1 MAVTIRDVA
10 ARADVSVA
18 TVSRALRSHPS
29 ISERTREH
37 VVAVANEMGYVLP
50 VRATSTRGES
60 TRPRVALIVPFVGR
74 WYFARVLEGAERVM
88 HDRGIDLVVSR
99 PVDSRGRRRALAE
112 HLQDLAANGAVA
124 VSMPISDDEVD
135 ALNRVGIPLVMIGT
149 EHPLVSHVRID
160 DVAPGQ
166 TAARHLLELGHKRIG
181 LVSEGPFEPWAFS
194 ASPDRRKGFLKA
206 LEDAQVPWDPS
217 LEVHADFTARGAEAA
232 VERLFEMTNPPT
244 AIVAQSDE
252 MAYGVMAA
260 ARRHGLRIPGDL
272 SIVGIDDHEVA
283 AAWDLTT
290 VAQPVDTLGELAAW
304 QIASRVHGEG
314 NADVHRLVMPTS
326 LVVRNSTARWEPS
339 AAESSSV
346 TN

>member
-1 MAVTIRDVA
+1 MAVAVTIRDVA
-10 ARADVSVA
+10 AKAEVSVA

-50 VRATSTRGES
+50 VRNAAARVES

-99 PVDSRGRRRALAE
+99 PVDSQGRRRALAE
-112 HLQDLAANGAVA
+112 HLQDLAVNGAVA
-124 VSMPISDDEVD
+124 VSMPVSDTEID
-135 ALNRVGIPLVMIGT
+135 ALERVGIPLVMIGVA
-149 EHPLVSHVRID
+149 HDKVSQVRID
-160 DVAPGQ
+160 DVAAGQ
-166 TAARHLLELGHKRIG
+166 TATRHLLELGHERIG

-206 LEDAQVPWDPS
+206 LEEARIVWDPA

-232 VERLFEMTNPPT
+232 VERLFEMQNPPT

-260 ARRHGLRIPGDL
+260 ARRHGLRVPGDL

-283 AAWDLTT
+283 SAWDLTT

-304 QIASRVHGEG
+304 QIASRVLG
-314 NADVHRLVMPTS
+314 DVTTDVQRLVVPTS
-326 LVVRNSTARWEPS
+326 LVVRNSTARWEH
-339 AAESSSV
+339 
-346 TN
+346 

>member
-10 ARADVSVA
+10 AKADVSVA

-50 VRATSTRGES
+50 VRSAVARVEPG
-60 TRPRVALIVPFVGR
+60 RPRVALIVPFVGR

-99 PVDSRGRRRALAE
+99 PVDSQGRRRGLAD
-112 HLQDLAANGAVA
+112 HLQDLSVNGAVT
-124 VSMPISDDEVD
+124 VSMPISEAEID
-135 ALNRVGIPLVMIGT
+135 ALTRVGIPLVMIGT
-149 EHPLVSHVRID
+149 EHPQVSHVRID
-160 DVAPGQ
+160 DVAAGQ
-166 TAARHLLELGHKRIG
+166 TATRHLLELGHERIG

-194 ASPDRRKGFLKA
+194 ASPDRRKGFLLA
-206 LEDAQVPWDPS
+206 LQEARVKWDPA

-232 VERLFEMTNPPT
+232 VERLFEMQNPPT

-260 ARRHGLRIPGDL
+260 ARRHGLRVPGDL

-304 QIASRVHGEG
+304 QIASRVLGG
-314 NADVHRLVMPTS
+314 VTTDVHRLVVPTS
-326 LVVRNSTARWEPS
+326 LVVRNSTARWEP
-339 AAESSSV
+339 
-346 TN
+346 

>member
-10 ARADVSVA
+10 LKAEVSVA

-50 VRATSTRGES
+50 VRNAPARLEN

-99 PVDSRGRRRALAE
+99 PVDSQGRRRALAE
-112 HLQDLAANGAVA
+112 HLQDLGVNGAIA
-124 VSMPISDDEVD
+124 VSMPLGNDELD
-135 ALNRVGIPLVMIGT
+135 ALERVGIPIVMIGVD
-149 EHPLVSHVRID
+149 HPKATHVRID
-160 DVAPGQ
+160 DVNAGLVA
-166 TAARHLLELGHKRIG
+166 TRHLLELGHERIG
-181 LVSEGPFEPWAFS
+181 LVSEGPFEPWSFS
-194 ASPDRRKGFLKA
+194 ATRDRRIGFLKA
-206 LEDAQVPWDPS
+206 FEEAGVTWDPT
-217 LEVHADFTARGAEAA
+217 LEVHADFTARGAEGA
-232 VERLFEMTNPPT
+232 VERLFGLTNPPT
-244 AIVAQSDE
+244 AMVAQSDE

-260 ARRHGLRIPGDL
+260 ARRHGLRVPDDL

-304 QIASRVHGEG
+304 QIAARVNGDEG
-314 NADVHRLVMPTS
+314 GKVQHLVVPTS
-326 LVVRNSTARWEPS
+326 LIIRGSTMQWGR
-339 AAESSSV
+339 V
-346 TN
+346 

>member
-18 TVSRALRSHPS
+18 TVSRALRNHPS

-37 VVAVANEMGYVLP
+37 VVAVANDMGYVLP
-50 VRATSTRGES
+50 VRSAQARVES
-60 TRPRVALIVPFVGR
+60 TRPRIAFIVPFVGR

-99 PVDSRGRRRALAE
+99 PMDSQGRRRALAE
-112 HLQDLAANGAVA
+112 HLQDLAVNGAVA
-124 VSMPISDDEVD
+124 VAMPIGD
-135 ALNRVGIPLVMIGT
+135 AELDSLERVGIPLVMIGVN
-149 EHPLVSHVRID
+149 HPNVTHVRID
-160 DVAPGQ
+160 DVAAGQ
-166 TAARHLLELGHKRIG
+166 TATRHLLELGHERIG

-194 ASPDRRKGFLKA
+194 ASSDRRNGFLKA
-206 LEDAQVPWDPS
+206 LEEARIPWDPA

-232 VERLFEMTNPPT
+232 VERLFEMQNPPT

-252 MAYGVMAA
+252 MAYGVMSA
-260 ARRHGLRIPGDL
+260 ARKHGLRVPDDL
-272 SIVGIDDHEVA
+272 SIVGIDDHDVA

-304 QIASRVHGEG
+304 QIASRVLG
-314 NADVHRLVMPTS
+314 DVTTEVQKLIVPTS
-326 LVVRNSTARWEPS
+326 LVVRNSTARWGH
-339 AAESSSV
+339 
-346 TN
+346 

>member
-10 ARADVSVA
+10 EKAEVSVA

-37 VVAVANEMGYVLP
+37 VVAVAHEMGYVLP
-50 VRATSTRGES
+50 VRNAPARLEN

-99 PVDSRGRRRALAE
+99 PVDSHGRRRALAE
-112 HLQDLAANGAVA
+112 HLQDLGVNGAIA
-124 VSMPISDDEVD
+124 VSMPLGDDELD
-135 ALNRVGIPLVMIGT
+135 ALERVGIPIVMVGVDHAKAT
-149 EHPLVSHVRID
+149 HVRID
-160 DVAPGQ
+160 DVNAGLVA
-166 TAARHLLELGHKRIG
+166 TRHLLELGHERIG
-181 LVSEGPFEPWAFS
+181 LVSEGPFEPWSFTATR
-194 ASPDRRKGFLKA
+194 DRRVGFLRA
-206 LEDAQVPWDPS
+206 FAEAGITWDPS
-217 LEVHADFTARGAEAA
+217 LEVHADFTARGAEGA
-232 VERLFEMTNPPT
+232 VERLFSMDNPPT

-252 MAYGVMAA
+252 MAYGVMSA
-260 ARRHGLRIPGDL
+260 ARRHGLSVPGDL

-304 QIASRVHGEG
+304 QIAARVNGDEG
-314 NADVHRLVMPTS
+314 GKVQHLVVPTS
-326 LVVRNSTARWEPS
+326 LIIRGSTAQWGG
-339 AAESSSV
+339 V
-346 TN
+346 